1 MKLFL
6 MAALVAAVAANDSYV
21 VVAPSKL
28 RPGMEYSVSVNVLR
42 ASGDVSVTASII
54 STNHRHSY
62 ATNTATLQQGA
73 PKIIDLQLPT
83 DLPTGRYELHVA
95 GTGGLTFTNK
105 THVTFSAKAK
115 SVLVQ
120 TDKAM
125 YKPGQTVNFR
135 VLAVYPDLSL
145 YKGNLDIEIYDANSN
160 KIKQW
165 IGVNAGQGVITQAL
179 PLSTQ
184 PVLGDWRIK
193 VTADKTVEQK
203 KITIAEYVLPKFEVT
218 VELPSYVLESAASV
232 PVTVKAKY
240 TYGKPVSGSVV
251 VQSELTHSN
260 YHSGPRTVQ
269 RNGQLDEQ
277 GSVVIDFPMT
287 ELHHLSTSLSTRGL
301 KFSANVTDTLT
312 GTTRGGSSTVQVY
325 THNVKLEFPASNPKT
340 FKPGLDYVAYLKVSQ
355 PDGLPL
361 VSAAGQSVTIGAT
374 VTAELPTPGTTP
386 YPYYYPRITTF
397 HLPDLSLSIP
407 QNGLVP
413 IQLTV
418 PGNATSISLHATMQS
433 GKASSVHSTILKSF
447 SPSSNYMQLFLRTSA
462 QLQAGGQASF
472 EMKATEGVDTLVY
485 QVMSRGSIVAAGSV
499 SAGGAS
505 SATFSLPLQSNM
517 APNARIVVYYVRA
530 DGEIVTDSISFDV
543 DGAFQNKVS
552 VSVNTTEAEPADRV
566 QVTVKAEPQSTA
578 YLLAVDQSVLLLKS
592 GNDITSSQVMEELK
606 SYDTIRTPGTDISRY
621 RYRAG
626 FDFYITFPVYYGGS
640 DANDVF
646 QNAGVVVMTDAMV
659 YNYVR
664 PVPTMEQIMEC
675 YRHNITGCPHV
686 HWHTM
691 GFLMGH
697 MEMEVEDPYSTL
709 PPRPSH
715 APLEEVEH
723 VRNVFPETWL
733 WTSVTAGGEGRA
745 TVNTTVPDTITSWV
759 TSAFAVSPTA
769 GLGVAPTTSKLR
781 VFRPFFVTLNLPYSV
796 IRGEQLVLQA
806 IVFNYMQHEQNVRVT
821 LAQSQDFV
829 NIVHDANGNEDYR
842 NEDRAV
848 NVLVPAGEGKSVYF
862 PIVPSSLGNVE
873 LVVSAQST
881 QAADAV
887 RRQLLVE
894 AEGVP
899 KEFGVS
905 VLVDLSHKSSFHQ
918 TVHLALPP
926 NLVSDSS
933 RSRVTAIGDLMG
945 PTISG
950 LDSLLR
956 MPTGC
961 GEQTM
966 LSMAPDVFVTA
977 YLSAT
982 KQLTG
987 EVSEKAIGFMESGYQ
1002 RELTYQHKDGSFS
1015 AFGDRDDSGSMWL
1028 TAFVA
1033 KTFHQAKPYVFIDD
1047 QVIVRALSWMVARQR
1062 PDGSFPEPG
1071 RVIHK
1076 NMQGGAG
1083 NGTGLT
1089 AFVLISLLENSDI
1102 QGSLSQHVQEA
1113 KVKAVTFLKGQLP
1126 TVTDDYLLAVVTYAL
1141 TLASDPTAPAAL
1153 QRLAGHAVTRS
1164 GFRYWH
1170 KEPVTTTS
1178 SSTHHAWRTPQAGA
1192 SDVEMTSYALLTYAA
1207 TNDITGGLDVL
1218 KWVAS
1223 QRNPRGGF
1231 SSTQDTV
1238 LALQALS
1245 EFARHVYSSNFNVQI
1260 NVKAGA
1266 FSRDYSITPSN
1277 ALLLQSDDLSY
1288 TPNSLTVTG
1297 TGSGIAL
1304 VEVGVFF
1311 NVEAEVEEPTFDV
1324 TVTLE
1329 KDSLNTLQLQTCARW
1344 LGEGSSG
1351 MAVME
1356 VGIPSGFEVDVDNM
1370 QSPRV
1375 LKRTEVEDRKMVL
1388 YFDAVGSSQVCTV
1401 LVANRVSMVT
1411 KSKPVAVRVY
1421 DYYEPDNQATTF
1433 YESAVLKS
1441 SSVCDVCAE
1450 CGCPLAIEEPF
1461 GQPMVWHARYVSC
1474 YYNYYN
1480 HRSW

>member
-42 ASGDVSVTASII
+42 ASGDVSVTASMVRTDN
-54 STNHRHSY
+54 SHSY
-62 ATNTATLQQGA
+62 ATNTATLQQGV
-73 PKIIDLQLPT
+73 PKTINLQLPT
-83 DLPTGRYELHVA
+83 DLPTGHYELHVA

-193 VTADKTVEQK
+193 VTADKTVEEK
-203 KITIAEYVLPKFEVT
+203 VFTIAEYVLPKFEVT

-251 VQSELTHSN
+251 VQSELTHSY

-287 ELHHLSTSLSTRGL
+287 ELHHLSTSLSSRGL

-386 YPYYYPRITTF
+386 YPYYYPRTTTF

-418 PGNATSISLHATMQS
+418 PGNATSISLHVTLQKVSAY
-433 GKASSVHSTILKSF
+433 STIQKSY
-447 SPSSNYMQLFLRTSA
+447 SPSNNYMQLFLRSSA

-606 SYDTIRTPGTDISRY
+606 SYDTIRTPGLDTIMPFGGGIMARRKRMIY
-621 RYRAG
+621 
-626 FDFYITFPVYYGGS
+626 FPFPVYYGGS
-640 DANDVF
+640 DANTIF

-659 YNYVR
+659 YHHVE
-664 PVPTMEQIMEC
+664 PF
-675 YRHNITGCPHV
+675 HGCPMCDGV
-686 HWHTM
+686 LMEPVAAAGGMM
-691 GFLMGH
+691 GGGGGGM
-697 MEMEVEDPYSTL
+697 MM
-709 PPRPSH
+709 PPSV
-715 APLEEVEH
+715 LQEVEH
-723 VRNVFPETWL
+723 VRSVFPETWL
-733 WTSVTAGGEGRA
+733 WSNASVSGEGRA

-945 PTISG
+945 PTVSG

-966 LSMAPDVFVTA
+966 LGMAPDVFVTA

-987 EVSEKAIGFMESGYQ
+987 EVSEKAIGFMEHGYQ

-1102 QGSLSQHVQEA
+1102 QGGLSQRVQEA

-1126 TVTDDYLLAVVTYAL
+1126 TVTDDYLLAMVTYAL

-1153 QRLAGHAVTRS
+1153 QRLAGHAVTRN

-1178 SSTHHAWRTPQAGA
+1178 SSTRHAWRTPQAGA

-1288 TPNSLTVTG
+1288 IPNSLTVTG

-1370 QSPRV
+1370 KSPRV

-1388 YFDAVGSSQVCTV
+1388 YFDEVGSSQVCTV

-1450 CGCPLAIEEPF
+1450 CGCPASNP
-1461 GQPMVWHARYVSC
+1461 
-1474 YYNYYN
+1474 
-1480 HRSW
+1480 